1 MNPTDLEN
9 YISRTTDRVIKLESE
24 LTDIQASLGI
34 LLANTKELSNKMIT
48 QKNPQ
53 GEIDILAQRILAL
66 EKVASKVVM
75 DKVIFLENRVLKL
88 EAPVKK
94 NWWQK

>member
-1 MNPTDLEN
+1 MTPQEQELYLLTNR
-9 YISRTTDRVIKLESE
+9 IIKLESE

-53 GEIDILAQRILAL
+53 SEIDILAQRILAL
-66 EKVASKVVM
+66 EKVAPKVVM
-75 DKVIFLENRVLKL
+75 DKIILLENRVLKL
-88 EAPVKK
+88 EAPVRK
-94 NWWQK
+94 NWWQE

>member
-53 GEIDILAQRILAL
+53 EELLSQRVLAL
-66 EKVASKVVM
+66 EKSNPKDISNQYKLLEVRVKALETP
-75 DKVIFLENRVLKL
+75 VI
-88 EAPVKK
+88 KK